1 MFSETISSG
10 PHLRSKNST
19 PSLILLVLGLLC
31 LVRDF
36 GGRSSNA
43 SQLPGCRYIN
53 RRESSTEGRCSEDL
67 SVIHHS
73 LQSFIPHSF
82 PFFALCSHLRTIVQ
96 VATMQSPQ
104 VQINMH
110 RSSSWVHSDLG
121 IRFLGLMLRSGISIT
136 RPDPKVDAQLH
147 VSSSG
152 MYHGGT
158 IKVIVVSPSTVH
170 VLL

>member
-43 SQLPGCRYIN
+43 SQHPGCRYIN
-53 RRESSTEGRCSEDL
+53 RREVQLRAGVLKISPLYITAFSLL
-67 SVIHHS
+67 S
-73 LQSFIPHSF
+73 
-82 PFFALCSHLRTIVQ
+82 PFFSILCPLFPSQDHSSI
-96 VATMQSPQ
+96 ATMQSPQ